1 MAILIVDNFV
11 KIVDNYPFFA
21 HWKITFVDNF
31 VDNFYNV
38 FNLVTKYQ
46 NDQVIT
52 FDD

>member
-31 VDNFYNV
+31 VDNFCYININAF

-46 NDQVIT
+46 ND
-52 FDD
+52 